1 VAGDRLIALT
11 PRTIRVLMVVGALIF
26 IAWVLYL
33 ARGALF
39 PFVIGAIIA
48 YIIAPL
54 VERLAVIQ
62 PWYKTNPENARGL
75 AILVI
80 YGGTLGLLI
89 VVGIWAIPEIIH
101 DVDRLIENV
110 PTFADDAQ
118 AQIQD
123 WIEHYNKTVPPDVR
137 DRINEALS
145 SASSEI
151 GNVAESAAR
160 RSLGI
165 VFSTVSALIGYIA
178 VPFFVFYALKDRDQA
193 LGRLYGLF
201 PESIRPDVRECV
213 RIANQVLGAYV
224 RAQLFLALVIF
235 LFTFIGLSLMGIDF
249 PLGLAVAAGLTE
261 LIPIIGPI
269 IGFVPAFIV
278 VLATEPEK
286 WWWVALFY
294 LGLQAAENYLLV
306 PRVHGQSVHMHPALV
321 LLLLTI
327 AGALFGLIG
336 VLLVV
341 PIAATIRDVY
351 AYIYRRLGEAE
362 SASNAVS
369 PEPES
374 TPASPAGGG

>member
-1 VAGDRLIALT
+1 
-11 PRTIRVLMVVGALIF
+11 MVVGALIF

-178 VPFFVFYALKDRDQA
+178 VPFFVFYALKDRDHA
-193 LGRLYGLF
+193 LGRLYGFF